1 LLTGV
6 STHDPKSFLH
16 HALDAAATRSALR
29 NRRQQF
35 AHRSIVPKGLADVPV
50 QVNIAGSEN
59 KASSELK
66 RIFAQLVLPLSG
78 GSSPFPR
85 QGIIAAKKMQER
97 ALQQTHGAIRL
108 PLGIDQKWEG
118 DPSLLAKNLSVVGVA
133 QADGG

>member
-1 LLTGV
+1 
-6 STHDPKSFLH
+6 
-16 HALDAAATRSALR
+16 
-29 NRRQQF
+29 
-35 AHRSIVPKGLADVPV
+35 VPV